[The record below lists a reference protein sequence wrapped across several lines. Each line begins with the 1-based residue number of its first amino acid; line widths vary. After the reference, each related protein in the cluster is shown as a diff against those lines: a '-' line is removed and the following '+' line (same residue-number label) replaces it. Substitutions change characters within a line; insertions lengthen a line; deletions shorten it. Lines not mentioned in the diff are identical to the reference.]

1 VTGGVQLSKNLH
13 HKEGRCRENEVALTA
28 PHLPA
33 CGEPW
38 WPFSNVSQLTLLS
51 ATASPKRATF
61 GKRDMSAQLA
71 LRVALVTGANKG
83 IGYEIAAQLAEQP
96 RILVLVSARS
106 EEKAKNAVEAMH
118 RTPNIEPQ
126 RVEPFLLDID
136 DEKSIISAAQRV
148 KEKFGGLDILV
159 NNAAIAFKG
168 DAFDENVARTTAK
181 TNYFGTYNMLK
192 HFLPIMRENGRVVN
206 VSSQAGTISLHRC
219 AERIR
224 NQFLKED
231 LTVPELE
238 GLLEKFAQDVATLRW
253 KENGWPGSCYGIS
266 KAAVNSLTRIL
277 ARDNKTRGLLINA
290 CCPGSVRT
298 DMSSHRGNRTPAEG
312 AKTPVYLAL
321 LPEDCAITGKFWKDQ
336 KVLPWVSETFGV

>member
-1 VTGGVQLSKNLH
+1 M
-13 HKEGRCRENEVALTA
+13 ERF
-28 PHLPA
+28 
-33 CGEPW
+33 GE
-38 WPFSNVSQLTLLS
+38 SLDNDQDRS
-51 ATASPKRATF
+51 A
-61 GKRDMSAQLA
+61 MSARLA

-83 IGYEIAAQLAEQP
+83 IGYEIAAQLAQHP
-96 RILVLVSARS
+96 RVHVLVGARS
-106 EEKAKNAVEAMH
+106 EGKAHSAVESIRRA
-118 RTPNIEPQ
+118 PSVEPQ

-148 KEKFGGLDILV
+148 KEQFGGLDILV

-181 TNYFGTYNMLK
+181 TNYFGTYIMLK

-206 VSSQAGTISLHRC
+206 VSSQAGSMALHRS
-219 AERIR
+219 AEHVR

-231 LTVPELE
+231 LTVVELE
-238 GLLEKFAQDVATLRW
+238 GLLEKFAQDVANNHW

-266 KAAVNSLTRIL
+266 KAAVNSLTRIM
-277 ARDNKTRGLLINA
+277 ARDTKTRGLLINA

-298 DMSSHRGNRTPAEG
+298 DMSSQRGNRTPAEG

-321 LPEDCAITGKFWKDQ
+321 LPEECPITGKFWKDE
-336 KVLPWVSETFGV
+336 KVIPWVSETFSL